1 MHYEAFKH
9 GLACLVSQ
17 PDDYIGADVVI
28 KFNADFW
35 GLPPADQ
42 IKLLWEARE
51 FTVEVTTYLQNN
63 PIVFTQRSPQHKPI
77 SKTLK
82 KAVIERDKCTCRY
95 CGKSEIVLTLD
106 HLTPY
111 IQGGESTLENL
122 VVACKSCNSKKH
134 GRTPEQAGMQLLEV
148 PA

>member
-1 MHYEAFKH
+1 MHYEVFKH

-28 KFNADFW
+28 KYDAEFW
-35 GLPPADQ
+35 KLTPEDQ

-51 FTVEVTTYLQNN
+51 FTVEVTTDLQNN
-63 PIVFTQRSPQHKPI
+63 PFIPTRREPHHKPI
-77 SKTLK
+77 SKTLR

-95 CGKSEIVLTLD
+95 CGGSEIALTLD
-106 HLTPY
+106 HITPY
-111 IQGGESTLENL
+111 IQGGTSTLENL
-122 VVACKSCNSKKH
+122 VVACRSCNSKKH
-134 GRTPEQAGMQLLEV
+134 SRTPEQAGMVLREV

>member
-1 MHYEAFKH
+1 MHYETFKH

-28 KFNADFW
+28 KFNAEFW
-35 GLPPADQ
+35 ELSPADQ

-51 FTVEVTTYLQNN
+51 FTVEVTTDLQDN
-63 PIVFTQRSPQHKPI
+63 PIVFTRRSPQHKPVSNI
-77 SKTLK
+77 LK
-82 KAVIERDKCTCRY
+82 KAVIERDKCMCRY
-95 CGKSEIVLTLD
+95 CGKLEIVLTLD
-106 HLTPY
+106 HIIPY

-122 VVACKSCNSKKH
+122 VVSCKSCNSKKN
-134 GRTPEQAGMQLLEV
+134 GRTPAQAGMTLREV